1 MEGSKRKVFAAMAAL
16 AVAVSGCGS
25 SNKTSS
31 SDAATAT
38 ATAVA
43 SAGTPAPASTPC
55 TKLKQPYGSPPGGFK
70 YEKADA
76 STREKTIT
84 ALGIN
89 SDGVDMRLARRS
101 GITLGSLVGISSG
114 DPGDYVSTVLGRAQS
129 SGTKIEKDAG
139 FSVIT
144 VPNGADIA
152 IGVKGCR
159 AVMITSQDPNGV
171 RYLASAVF
179 GA

>member
-1 MEGSKRKVFAAMAAL
+1 MEGSKLKAFAAVAAL
-16 AVAVSGCGS
+16 VVVVSGCGS
-25 SNKTSS
+25 SGKPAVST
-31 SDAATAT
+31 DAPTTA
-38 ATAVA
+38 AA
-43 SAGTPAPASTPC
+43 STDTPAPAATPC
-55 TKLKQPYGSPPGGFK
+55 KDLEEPYGSAPGGFK
-70 YEKADA
+70 YQKADA
-76 STREKTIT
+76 STRKKTIT
-84 ALGIN
+84 ALGIKA
-89 SDGVDMRLARRS
+89 DGVDMRLARRG
-101 GITLGSLVGISSG
+101 GITLGSLVGIPSG

-129 SGTKIEKDAG
+129 SGAKVEKDAG

-152 IGVKGCR
+152 IGAKGCR

>member
-25 SNKTSS
+25 STKASS
-31 SDAATAT
+31 SEPDATT
-38 ATAVA
+38 A
-43 SAGTPAPASTPC
+43 SASTDTPTPAPTPC

-76 STREKTIT
+76 STRAKTIT
-84 ALGIN
+84 ALGIQ
-89 SDGVDMRLARRS
+89 SDGVDMRLARRG

-179 GA
+179 AS